1 MIEAIFTLYLLLIIS
16 VGVLSNKFINS
27 QLDFLLAGRRLGP
40 WVTAFSERASGE
52 SAWLLLGLPGAA
64 IAVGYGEVW
73 AVIGI
78 ISGIILSWFLIA
90 ERLRAETEQY
100 QALTIPD
107 YLQKKFNDTSGII
120 KTYSSIIIAV
130 FFTFYVSAQFHGS
143 GKILNTIFD
152 IEPLYGISL
161 SAIVIIVYTIMGGLL
176 AVAWTDLVQGILMIG
191 TLVILPIIGLIELAS
206 FDVPIKE
213 LIMSKHTHLQKSL
226 LIPSGLTFFATFSVI
241 EGGLSWGLG
250 YFGQPHLLIRYM
262 AIRSVKEVKQARI
275 IATLWA
281 IPGISGAF
289 LIGVIGMGYFGED
302 YFISIVNNFSLE
314 YGMPISNTDV
324 ESVMPMLAEALLP
337 AWLAGLLISGAVAAM
352 MSTADSQL
360 LVSTSAIG
368 EDLGVQV
375 SKKDDKLLNSRII
388 TILLGIFAYLVA
400 MYSEWSGKTI
410 FSIVSF
416 AWSGLGSSFGPALL
430 LALWWKG
437 ITRKGVIAGL
447 FTGSIITII
456 WGSSPYLKDII
467 TERFISFA
475 LAFVAIIIVSKYT
488 KINIEDK
495 NNSEASVLQSGSYGV
510 VVNESEK

>member
-1 MIEAIFTLYLLLIIS
+1 MIEVIFTLYLLLIILI
-16 VGVLSNKFINS
+16 GVLSNRFISS

-64 IAVGYGEVW
+64 IAVGYGEIW

-90 ERLRAETEQY
+90 EKLRAETEKY
-100 QALTIPD
+100 EALTIPD
-107 YLQKKFNDTSGII
+107 YLHKKFNDTSGII
-120 KTYSSIIIAV
+120 KIFSSVIIAV

-161 SAIVIIVYTIMGGLL
+161 SAVVIILYTIMGGLL

-191 TLVILPIIGLIELAS
+191 TLVILPIVGLIELSS
-206 FDVPIKE
+206 FDTPLRD
-213 LIMSKHTHLQKSL
+213 LIMSTDSAKSSL
-226 LIPSGLTFFATFSVI
+226 VSGFSGLAALSVI
-241 EGGLSWGLG
+241 VGGLSWGLG

-262 AIRSVKEVKQARI
+262 AIRSVKDVKKARL
-275 IATLWA
+275 IAALWA

-302 YFISIVNNFSLE
+302 FFI
-314 YGMPISNTDV
+314 GKDV
-324 ESVMPMLAEALLP
+324 ENVMPMLAQELLP

-360 LVSTSAIG
+360 LVSTSAIS
-368 EDLGVQV
+368 EDLGVNV
-375 SKKDDKLLNSRII
+375 LKKSNKLLNSRII
-388 TILLGIFAYLVA
+388 TVFLGIFAYLVA

-410 FSIVSF
+410 FGIVSF

-430 LALWWKG
+430 LTLWWKG
-437 ITRKGVIAGL
+437 VTRKGIIAGL
-447 FTGSIITII
+447 FTGSITTII
-456 WGSSPYLKDII
+456 WGSNLYLQSIV

-475 LAFVAIIIVSKYT
+475 LAFVAIIIISKY
-488 KINIEDK
+488 KK
-495 NNSEASVLQSGSYGV
+495 
-510 VVNESEK
+510 

>member
-1 MIEAIFTLYLLLIIS
+1 MIEIIFTLYLLLIILI
-16 VGVLSNKFINS
+16 GVLSNRFISS

-64 IAVGYGEVW
+64 IAVGYGQIW

-90 ERLRAETEQY
+90 EKLRAETEQY
-100 QALTIPD
+100 EALTIPD
-107 YLQKKFNDTSGII
+107 YLHKKFNDTSGII
-120 KTYSSIIIAV
+120 KIFSSVIIAV

-161 SAIVIIVYTIMGGLL
+161 SAVVIILYTIMGGLL

-191 TLVILPIIGLIELAS
+191 TLVILPIVGLIELSS
-206 FDVPIKE
+206 FDTPLRD
-213 LIMSKHTHLQKSL
+213 LIMSTDSAKSSL
-226 LIPSGLTFFATFSVI
+226 VSGFSGLAALSVI
-241 EGGLSWGLG
+241 VGGLSWGLG

-262 AIRSVKEVKQARI
+262 AIRSVKDVKKARL
-275 IATLWA
+275 IAALWA

-302 YFISIVNNFSLE
+302 FFI
-314 YGMPISNTDV
+314 GKDV
-324 ESVMPMLAEALLP
+324 ENVMPMLAQELLP

-360 LVSTSAIG
+360 LVSTSAIS
-368 EDLGVQV
+368 EDLGVNV
-375 SKKDDKLLNSRII
+375 LKKSNKLLNSRII
-388 TILLGIFAYLVA
+388 TVLLGIFAYLVA

-410 FSIVSF
+410 FGIVSF

-430 LALWWKG
+430 LSLWWKG
-437 ITRKGVIAGL
+437 VTRKGIIAGL
-447 FTGSIITII
+447 FTGSITTII
-456 WGSSPYLKDII
+456 WGSNPYLQSIV

-475 LAFVAIIIVSKYT
+475 LAFVAIIIISKYR
-488 KINIEDK
+488 K
-495 NNSEASVLQSGSYGV
+495 
-510 VVNESEK
+510 

>member
-1 MIEAIFTLYLLLIIS
+1 MIEVIFTLYLLLIILI
-16 VGVLSNKFINS
+16 GVLSNRFISS

-64 IAVGYGEVW
+64 IAVGYGEIW

-90 ERLRAETEQY
+90 EKLRAETEKY
-100 QALTIPD
+100 EALTIPD
-107 YLQKKFNDTSGII
+107 YLHKKFNDTSGII
-120 KTYSSIIIAV
+120 KIFSSVIIAV

-161 SAIVIIVYTIMGGLL
+161 SAVVIILYTIMGGLL

-191 TLVILPIIGLIELAS
+191 TLVILPIVGLIELSS
-206 FDVPIKE
+206 FDTPLRD
-213 LIMSKHTHLQKSL
+213 LIMSTDSAKSSL
-226 LIPSGLTFFATFSVI
+226 VSGFSGLAALSVI
-241 EGGLSWGLG
+241 VGGLSWGLG

-262 AIRSVKEVKQARI
+262 AIRSVKDVKKARL
-275 IATLWA
+275 IAALWA

-302 YFISIVNNFSLE
+302 FFI
-314 YGMPISNTDV
+314 GKDV
-324 ESVMPMLAEALLP
+324 ENVMPMLAQELLP

-360 LVSTSAIG
+360 LVSTSAIS
-368 EDLGVQV
+368 EDLGVNV
-375 SKKDDKLLNSRII
+375 LKKSNKLLNSRII
-388 TILLGIFAYLVA
+388 TVFLGIFAYLVA

-430 LALWWKG
+430 LTLWWKG
-437 ITRKGVIAGL
+437 VTRKGIIAGL
-447 FTGSIITII
+447 FTGSITTII
-456 WGSSPYLKDII
+456 WGSNLYLQSIV

-475 LAFVAIIIVSKYT
+475 LAFVAIIIISKY
-488 KINIEDK
+488 KK
-495 NNSEASVLQSGSYGV
+495 
-510 VVNESEK
+510 

>member
-1 MIEAIFTLYLLLIIS
+1 MIEVIFTLYLLLIILI
-16 VGVLSNKFINS
+16 GVLSNRFISS

-64 IAVGYGEVW
+64 IAVGYGEIW

-90 ERLRAETEQY
+90 ERLRAETEKY
-100 QALTIPD
+100 EALTIPD
-107 YLQKKFNDTSGII
+107 YLHKKFNDTSGII
-120 KTYSSIIIAV
+120 KIFSSVIIAV

-143 GKILNTIFD
+143 GKILNTIFG

-161 SAIVIIVYTIMGGLL
+161 GALVIILYTIMGGLL

-191 TLVILPIIGLIELAS
+191 TLVILPIVGLIELSS
-206 FDVPIKE
+206 FDAPLRD
-213 LIMSKHTHLQKSL
+213 LIMSTDSAKSSL
-226 LIPSGLTFFATFSVI
+226 VSGFSGLAALSVI
-241 EGGLSWGLG
+241 VGGLSWGLG

-262 AIRSVKEVKQARI
+262 AIRSVKEVKQARV
-275 IATLWA
+275 IAALWA

-289 LIGVIGMGYFGED
+289 LIGVIGMGYFGEEF
-302 YFISIVNNFSLE
+302 FI
-314 YGMPISNTDV
+314 GKDV
-324 ESVMPMLAEALLP
+324 ENVMPMLAQELLP

-360 LVSTSAIG
+360 LVSTSAIS
-368 EDLGVQV
+368 EDLGLNVL
-375 SKKDDKLLNSRII
+375 KKPNKLLNSRVI
-388 TILLGIFAYLVA
+388 TVFLGIFAYLVA

-437 ITRKGVIAGL
+437 VTRKGIIAGL
-447 FTGSIITII
+447 FTGSITTII
-456 WGSSPYLKDII
+456 WGSNLYLQSIV

-475 LAFVAIIIVSKYT
+475 LAFVAIIIISKYR
-488 KINIEDK
+488 K
-495 NNSEASVLQSGSYGV
+495 
-510 VVNESEK
+510 

>member
-1 MIEAIFTLYLLLIIS
+1 MIEVIFTLYLLLIILI
-16 VGVLSNKFINS
+16 GVLSNRFISS

-64 IAVGYGEVW
+64 IAVGYGEIW

-90 ERLRAETEQY
+90 EKLRAETEKY
-100 QALTIPD
+100 EALTIPD
-107 YLQKKFNDTSGII
+107 YLHKKFNDTSGII
-120 KTYSSIIIAV
+120 KIFSSVIIAV

-161 SAIVIIVYTIMGGLL
+161 SAVVIILYTIMGGLL

-191 TLVILPIIGLIELAS
+191 TLVILPIVGLIELSS
-206 FDVPIKE
+206 FDTPLRD
-213 LIMSKHTHLQKSL
+213 LIMSTDSAKSSL
-226 LIPSGLTFFATFSVI
+226 VSGFSGLAALSVI
-241 EGGLSWGLG
+241 VGGLSWGLG

-262 AIRSVKEVKQARI
+262 AIRSVKDVKKARL
-275 IATLWA
+275 IAALWA

-302 YFISIVNNFSLE
+302 FFI
-314 YGMPISNTDV
+314 GKDV
-324 ESVMPMLAEALLP
+324 ENVMPMLAQELLP

-360 LVSTSAIG
+360 LVSTSAIS
-368 EDLGVQV
+368 EDLGVNV
-375 SKKDDKLLNSRII
+375 LKKPNKLLNSRVI
-388 TILLGIFAYLVA
+388 TVFLGIFAYLVA

-430 LALWWKG
+430 LTLWWKG
-437 ITRKGVIAGL
+437 VTRKGIIAGL
-447 FTGSIITII
+447 FTGSITTII
-456 WGSSPYLKDII
+456 WGSNLYLQSIV

-475 LAFVAIIIVSKYT
+475 LAFVAIIIISKY
-488 KINIEDK
+488 KK
-495 NNSEASVLQSGSYGV
+495 
-510 VVNESEK
+510 

>member
-1 MIEAIFTLYLLLIIS
+1 MIEVIFTLYLLLIILI
-16 VGVLSNKFINS
+16 GVLSNRFISS

-64 IAVGYGEVW
+64 IAVGYGEIW

-90 ERLRAETEQY
+90 ERLRAETEKY
-100 QALTIPD
+100 EALTIPD
-107 YLQKKFNDTSGII
+107 YLHKKFNDTSGII
-120 KTYSSIIIAV
+120 KIFSSVIIAV

-143 GKILNTIFD
+143 GKILNTIFG

-161 SAIVIIVYTIMGGLL
+161 GALVIILYTIMGGLL

-191 TLVILPIIGLIELAS
+191 TLVILPIVGLIELSS
-206 FDVPIKE
+206 FDAPLRD
-213 LIMSKHTHLQKSL
+213 LIMSTDSAKSSL
-226 LIPSGLTFFATFSVI
+226 VSGFSGLAALSVI
-241 EGGLSWGLG
+241 VGGLSWGLG

-262 AIRSVKEVKQARI
+262 AIRSVKEVKQARV
-275 IATLWA
+275 IAALWA

-289 LIGVIGMGYFGED
+289 LIGVIGMGYFGEEF
-302 YFISIVNNFSLE
+302 FI
-314 YGMPISNTDV
+314 GKDV
-324 ESVMPMLAEALLP
+324 ENVMPMLAQELLP

-360 LVSTSAIG
+360 LVSTSAIS
-368 EDLGVQV
+368 EDLGLNVL
-375 SKKDDKLLNSRII
+375 KKPNKLLNSRVI
-388 TILLGIFAYLVA
+388 TVFLGIFAYLVA

-437 ITRKGVIAGL
+437 VTRKGIIAGL
-447 FTGSIITII
+447 FTC
-456 WGSSPYLKDII
+456 L
-467 TERFISFA
+467 
-475 LAFVAIIIVSKYT
+475 LYT
-488 KINIEDK
+488 SDAADE
-495 NNSEASVLQSGSYGV
+495 
-510 VVNESEK
+510 

>member
-1 MIEAIFTLYLLLIIS
+1 MIEIIFTLYLLLIILI
-16 VGVLSNKFINS
+16 GVLSNRFISS

-64 IAVGYGEVW
+64 IAVGYGEIW

-90 ERLRAETEQY
+90 EKLRAETEQY
-100 QALTIPD
+100 EALTIPD
-107 YLQKKFNDTSGII
+107 YLHKKFNDTSGII
-120 KTYSSIIIAV
+120 KIFSSVIIAV

-161 SAIVIIVYTIMGGLL
+161 SAVVIILYTIMGGLL

-191 TLVILPIIGLIELAS
+191 TLVILPIVGLIELSS
-206 FDVPIKE
+206 FDTPLRD
-213 LIMSKHTHLQKSL
+213 LIMSTDSAKSSL
-226 LIPSGLTFFATFSVI
+226 VSGFSGLAALSVI
-241 EGGLSWGLG
+241 VGGLSWGLG

-262 AIRSVKEVKQARI
+262 AIRSVKDIKKARL
-275 IATLWA
+275 IAALWA

-302 YFISIVNNFSLE
+302 FFI
-314 YGMPISNTDV
+314 GKDV
-324 ESVMPMLAEALLP
+324 ENVMPMLAQELLP

-360 LVSTSAIG
+360 LVSTSAIS
-368 EDLGVQV
+368 EDLGVNV
-375 SKKDDKLLNSRII
+375 LKKSNKLLNSRII
-388 TILLGIFAYLVA
+388 TVLLGIFAYLVA

-410 FSIVSF
+410 FGIVSF

-430 LALWWKG
+430 LSLWWKG
-437 ITRKGVIAGL
+437 VTRKGIIAGL
-447 FTGSIITII
+447 FTGSITTII
-456 WGSSPYLKDII
+456 WGSNPYLQSIV

-475 LAFVAIIIVSKYT
+475 LAFVAIIIISKYR
-488 KINIEDK
+488 K
-495 NNSEASVLQSGSYGV
+495 
-510 VVNESEK
+510 

>member
-1 MIEAIFTLYLLLIIS
+1 MIEVIFTLYLLLIIS
-16 VGVLSNKFINS
+16 VGILSNKFISS

-64 IAVGYGEVW
+64 IAVGYGEIW

-90 ERLRAETEQY
+90 ERLRAETEKY
-100 QALTIPD
+100 EALTIPD

-120 KTYSSIIIAV
+120 KTYSSVIIAV

-161 SAIVIIVYTIMGGLL
+161 SAVVIIVYTIMGGLL

-191 TLVILPIIGLIELAS
+191 TLVILPIVGLIELSS
-206 FDVPIKE
+206 FDLPIKE
-213 LIMSKHTHLQKSL
+213 LIMSVDPQKSTL
-226 LIPSGLTFFATFSVI
+226 VPSGLTAFATFSVI
-241 EGGLSWGLG
+241 VGGLSWGLG

-262 AIRSVKEVKQARI
+262 AIRSVEEVKQARI
-275 IATLWA
+275 IAALWA

-289 LIGVIGMGYFGED
+289 LIGVVGMGYFGED
-302 YFISIVNNFSLE
+302 FFLDK
-314 YGMPISNTDV
+314 DV
-324 ESVMPMLAEALLP
+324 ENVMPMLAEELLP

-475 LAFVAIIIVSKYT
+475 LAFLAIIIVSKYT
-488 KINIEDK
+488 KVNIEDK

>member
-1 MIEAIFTLYLLLIIS
+1 MIETIFTLYLLLIIS
-16 VGVLSNKFINS
+16 VGVLSNKFISS

-90 ERLRAETEQY
+90 ERLRAETEKY
-100 QALTIPD
+100 EALTIPD

-120 KTYSSIIIAV
+120 KTYSSVIIAV

-161 SAIVIIVYTIMGGLL
+161 SAVVIIVYTIMGGLL

-191 TLVILPIIGLIELAS
+191 TLVILPIVGLIELSS
-206 FDVPIKE
+206 FDLPIRE
-213 LIMSKHTHLQKSL
+213 LIMSVDPQKSAL
-226 LIPSGLTFFATFSVI
+226 VPSGLTAFATFSVI
-241 EGGLSWGLG
+241 VGGLSWGLG

-275 IATLWA
+275 IAALWA

-289 LIGVIGMGYFGED
+289 LIGVVGMGYFGED
-302 YFISIVNNFSLE
+302 FFV
-314 YGMPISNTDV
+314 GKDV
-324 ESVMPMLAEALLP
+324 ENVMPMLAEALLP

-368 EDLGVQV
+368 EDLGVKV

-430 LALWWKG
+430 LALWWKS

-447 FTGSIITII
+447 FTGSIVTII
-456 WGSSPYLKDII
+456 WGSNPYLQDII

-475 LAFVAIIIVSKYT
+475 LAFLAIIIVSKHT
-488 KINIEDK
+488 KANIETK

-510 VVNESEK
+510 VVDKSEE

>member
-1 MIEAIFTLYLLLIIS
+1 MIEVIFTLYLLLIILI
-16 VGVLSNKFINS
+16 GVLSNRFISS

-64 IAVGYGEVW
+64 IAVGYGEIW

-90 ERLRAETEQY
+90 EKLRAETEQY
-100 QALTIPD
+100 EALTIPD
-107 YLQKKFNDTSGII
+107 YLHKKFNDTSGII
-120 KTYSSIIIAV
+120 KIFSSVIIAV

-143 GKILNTIFD
+143 GKILNTIFG

-161 SAIVIIVYTIMGGLL
+161 GALVIILYTIMGGLL

-191 TLVILPIIGLIELAS
+191 TLVILPIVGLIELSS
-206 FDVPIKE
+206 FDTPLRD
-213 LIMSKHTHLQKSL
+213 LIMSTDSAKSSL
-226 LIPSGLTFFATFSVI
+226 VSGLSGLAAFSVI
-241 EGGLSWGLG
+241 IGGLSWGLG

-262 AIRSVKEVKQARI
+262 AIRSVKDVKKARL
-275 IATLWA
+275 IAALWA

-302 YFISIVNNFSLE
+302 FFI
-314 YGMPISNTDV
+314 GKDV
-324 ESVMPMLAEALLP
+324 ENVMPMLAKELLP

-360 LVSTSAIG
+360 LVSTSAIS
-368 EDLGVQV
+368 EDLGVNV
-375 SKKDDKLLNSRII
+375 LKKSNKLLNSRVI
-388 TILLGIFAYLVA
+388 TVLLGIFAYLVA
-400 MYSEWSGKTI
+400 MYSEWSGRTI

-430 LALWWKG
+430 LTLWWKG
-437 ITRKGVIAGL
+437 VTRKGIIAGL
-447 FTGSIITII
+447 FTGSITTII
-456 WGSSPYLKDII
+456 WGSNLYLQSIV

-475 LAFVAIIIVSKYT
+475 LAFVAIIIISKYR
-488 KINIEDK
+488 K
-495 NNSEASVLQSGSYGV
+495 
-510 VVNESEK
+510 

>member
-1 MIEAIFTLYLLLIIS
+1 MIEVIFTIYLLLIIS
-16 VGVLSNKFINS
+16 VGILSNKFISS

-64 IAVGYGEVW
+64 IAVGYGEIW

-90 ERLRAETEQY
+90 ERLRAETEKY
-100 QALTIPD
+100 EALTIPD

-161 SAIVIIVYTIMGGLL
+161 SAVVIIVYTIMGGLL

-191 TLVILPIIGLIELAS
+191 TLVILPIVGLIELSS
-206 FDVPIKE
+206 FDLPIKE
-213 LIMSKHTHLQKSL
+213 LIMSVDPQKSAL
-226 LIPSGLTFFATFSVI
+226 VPSGLTAFATFSVI
-241 EGGLSWGLG
+241 VGGLSWGLG

-262 AIRSVKEVKQARI
+262 AIRSVEEVKQARI
-275 IATLWA
+275 IAALWA

-289 LIGVIGMGYFGED
+289 LIGVVGMGYFGED
-302 YFISIVNNFSLE
+302 FFLDK
-314 YGMPISNTDV
+314 DV
-324 ESVMPMLAEALLP
+324 ENVMPMLAEALLP

-475 LAFVAIIIVSKYT
+475 LAFLAIIIVSKYT
-488 KINIEDK
+488 KVNIEDK

>member
-1 MIEAIFTLYLLLIIS
+1 MIEVIFTLYLLLIILI
-16 VGVLSNKFINS
+16 GVLSNRFISS

-64 IAVGYGEVW
+64 IAVGYGEIW

-90 ERLRAETEQY
+90 EKLRAETEKY
-100 QALTIPD
+100 EALTIPD
-107 YLQKKFNDTSGII
+107 YLHKKFNDTSGII
-120 KTYSSIIIAV
+120 KIFSSVIIAV

-152 IEPLYGISL
+152 IEPLFGISL
-161 SAIVIIVYTIMGGLL
+161 SAVVIILYTIMGGLL

-191 TLVILPIIGLIELAS
+191 TLVILPIVGLIELSS
-206 FDVPIKE
+206 FDTPLRD
-213 LIMSKHTHLQKSL
+213 LIMSTDSAKSSL
-226 LIPSGLTFFATFSVI
+226 VSGFSGLAALSVI
-241 EGGLSWGLG
+241 IGGLSWGLG

-262 AIRSVKEVKQARI
+262 AIRSVKDVKKARL
-275 IATLWA
+275 IAALWA

-302 YFISIVNNFSLE
+302 SFI
-314 YGMPISNTDV
+314 GKDV
-324 ESVMPMLAEALLP
+324 ENVMPMLAQELLP

-360 LVSTSAIG
+360 LVSTSAIS
-368 EDLGVQV
+368 EDLGVNV
-375 SKKDDKLLNSRII
+375 LKKSNKLLNSRVI
-388 TILLGIFAYLVA
+388 TVLLGIFAYLVA

-430 LALWWKG
+430 LTLWWKG
-437 ITRKGVIAGL
+437 VTRKGIIAGL
-447 FTGSIITII
+447 FTGSITTII
-456 WGSSPYLKDII
+456 WGSNLYLQSIV

-475 LAFVAIIIVSKYT
+475 LAFVAIIIISKY
-488 KINIEDK
+488 KK
-495 NNSEASVLQSGSYGV
+495 
-510 VVNESEK
+510 

>member
-1 MIEAIFTLYLLLIIS
+1 MIEVIFTLYLLLIILI
-16 VGVLSNKFINS
+16 GVLSNRFISS

-64 IAVGYGEVW
+64 IAVGYGEIW

-90 ERLRAETEQY
+90 EKLRAETEKY
-100 QALTIPD
+100 EALTIPD
-107 YLQKKFNDTSGII
+107 YLHKKFNDTSGII
-120 KTYSSIIIAV
+120 KIFSSVIIAV

-161 SAIVIIVYTIMGGLL
+161 SAVVIILYTIMGGLL

-191 TLVILPIIGLIELAS
+191 TLVILPIVGLIELS
-206 FDVPIKE
+206 SLDTPLRD
-213 LIMSKHTHLQKSL
+213 LIMSTDSAKSSL
-226 LIPSGLTFFATFSVI
+226 VSGLSGLAALSVI
-241 EGGLSWGLG
+241 IGGLSWGLG

-262 AIRSVKEVKQARI
+262 AIRSVKDVKKARL
-275 IATLWA
+275 IAALWA

-302 YFISIVNNFSLE
+302 SFI
-314 YGMPISNTDV
+314 GKDV
-324 ESVMPMLAEALLP
+324 ENVMPMLAQELLP

-360 LVSTSAIG
+360 LVSTSAIS
-368 EDLGVQV
+368 EDLGVNV
-375 SKKDDKLLNSRII
+375 LKKSNKLLNSRVI
-388 TILLGIFAYLVA
+388 TVLLGIFAYLVA

-430 LALWWKG
+430 LTLWWKG
-437 ITRKGVIAGL
+437 VTRKGIIAGL
-447 FTGSIITII
+447 FTGSITTII
-456 WGSSPYLKDII
+456 WGSNLYLQSIV

-475 LAFVAIIIVSKYT
+475 LAFVAIIIISKYR
-488 KINIEDK
+488 K
-495 NNSEASVLQSGSYGV
+495 
-510 VVNESEK
+510 

>member
-1 MIEAIFTLYLLLIIS
+1 MIEVIFTLYLLLIILI
-16 VGVLSNKFINS
+16 GVLSNRFISS

-64 IAVGYGEVW
+64 IAVGYGEIW

-90 ERLRAETEQY
+90 EKLRAETEKY
-100 QALTIPD
+100 EALTIPD
-107 YLQKKFNDTSGII
+107 YLHKKFNDTSGII
-120 KTYSSIIIAV
+120 KIFSSVIIAV

-161 SAIVIIVYTIMGGLL
+161 SAVVIILYTIMGGLL

-191 TLVILPIIGLIELAS
+191 TLVILPIVGLIELSS
-206 FDVPIKE
+206 FDTPLRD
-213 LIMSKHTHLQKSL
+213 LIMSTDSAKSSL
-226 LIPSGLTFFATFSVI
+226 VSGFSGLAALSVI
-241 EGGLSWGLG
+241 IGGLSWGLG

-262 AIRSVKEVKQARI
+262 AIRSVKDVKKARL
-275 IATLWA
+275 IAALWA

-302 YFISIVNNFSLE
+302 SFI
-314 YGMPISNTDV
+314 GKDV
-324 ESVMPMLAEALLP
+324 ENVMPMLAQELLP

-360 LVSTSAIG
+360 LVSTSAIS
-368 EDLGVQV
+368 EDLGVNV
-375 SKKDDKLLNSRII
+375 LKKSNKLLNSRVI
-388 TILLGIFAYLVA
+388 TVLLGIFAYLVA

-430 LALWWKG
+430 LTLWWKG
-437 ITRKGVIAGL
+437 VTRKGIIAGL
-447 FTGSIITII
+447 FTGSITTII
-456 WGSSPYLKDII
+456 WGSNLYLQSIV

-475 LAFVAIIIVSKYT
+475 LAFVAIIIISKY
-488 KINIEDK
+488 KK
-495 NNSEASVLQSGSYGV
+495 
-510 VVNESEK
+510 

>member
-1 MIEAIFTLYLLLIIS
+1 MIEVIFTLYLLLIILI
-16 VGVLSNKFINS
+16 GVLSNRFISS

-64 IAVGYGEVW
+64 IAVGYGEIW

-90 ERLRAETEQY
+90 EKLRAETEKY
-100 QALTIPD
+100 EALTIPD
-107 YLQKKFNDTSGII
+107 YLHKKFNDTSGII
-120 KTYSSIIIAV
+120 KIFSSVIIAV

-161 SAIVIIVYTIMGGLL
+161 SAVVIILYTIMGGLL

-191 TLVILPIIGLIELAS
+191 TLVILPIVGLIELSS
-206 FDVPIKE
+206 FDTPLRD
-213 LIMSKHTHLQKSL
+213 LIMSTDSAKSSL
-226 LIPSGLTFFATFSVI
+226 VSGFSGLAALSVI
-241 EGGLSWGLG
+241 VGGLSWGLG

-262 AIRSVKEVKQARI
+262 AIRSVKDVKKARL
-275 IATLWA
+275 IAALWA

-302 YFISIVNNFSLE
+302 SFI
-314 YGMPISNTDV
+314 GKDV
-324 ESVMPMLAEALLP
+324 ENVMPMLAQELLP

-360 LVSTSAIG
+360 LVSTSAIS
-368 EDLGVQV
+368 EDLGINVL
-375 SKKDDKLLNSRII
+375 KKSNKLLNSRVI
-388 TILLGIFAYLVA
+388 TVLLGIFAYLVA

-430 LALWWKG
+430 LTLWWKG
-437 ITRKGVIAGL
+437 VTRKGIIAGL
-447 FTGSIITII
+447 FTGSITTII
-456 WGSSPYLKDII
+456 WGSNLYLQSIV

-475 LAFVAIIIVSKYT
+475 LAFVAIIIISKY
-488 KINIEDK
+488 KK
-495 NNSEASVLQSGSYGV
+495 
-510 VVNESEK
+510 

>member
-1 MIEAIFTLYLLLIIS
+1 MIEVIFTLYLLLIILI
-16 VGVLSNKFINS
+16 GVLSNRFISS

-64 IAVGYGEVW
+64 IAVGYGEIW

-90 ERLRAETEQY
+90 EKLRAETEKY
-100 QALTIPD
+100 EALTIPD
-107 YLQKKFNDTSGII
+107 YLHKKFNDTSGII
-120 KTYSSIIIAV
+120 KIFSSVIIAV

-161 SAIVIIVYTIMGGLL
+161 SAVVIILYTIMGGLL

-191 TLVILPIIGLIELAS
+191 TLVILPIVGLIELSS
-206 FDVPIKE
+206 FDTPLRD
-213 LIMSKHTHLQKSL
+213 LIMSTDSAKSSL
-226 LIPSGLTFFATFSVI
+226 VSGFSGLAALSVI
-241 EGGLSWGLG
+241 VGGLSWGLG

-262 AIRSVKEVKQARI
+262 AIRSVKDVKKARL
-275 IATLWA
+275 IAALWA

-302 YFISIVNNFSLE
+302 SFI
-314 YGMPISNTDV
+314 GKDV
-324 ESVMPMLAEALLP
+324 ENVMPMLAQELLP

-360 LVSTSAIG
+360 LVSTSAIS
-368 EDLGVQV
+368 EDLEVNV
-375 SKKDDKLLNSRII
+375 LKKSNKLLNSRVI
-388 TILLGIFAYLVA
+388 TVLLGIFAYLVA

-430 LALWWKG
+430 LTLWWKG
-437 ITRKGVIAGL
+437 VTRKGIIAGL
-447 FTGSIITII
+447 FTGSITTII
-456 WGSSPYLKDII
+456 WGSNLYLQSIV

-475 LAFVAIIIVSKYT
+475 LAFVAIIIISKYR
-488 KINIEDK
+488 K
-495 NNSEASVLQSGSYGV
+495 
-510 VVNESEK
+510 

>member
-1 MIEAIFTLYLLLIIS
+1 MIEVIFTLYLLLIIS
-16 VGVLSNKFINS
+16 VGILSNKFISS

-64 IAVGYGEVW
+64 IAVGYGEIW

-90 ERLRAETEQY
+90 ERLRAETEKY
-100 QALTIPD
+100 EALTIPD
-107 YLQKKFNDTSGII
+107 YLQKKFNDNSGII
-120 KTYSSIIIAV
+120 KAYSSIIIAV

-161 SAIVIIVYTIMGGLL
+161 SAVVIIVYTIMGGLL

-191 TLVILPIIGLIELAS
+191 TLVILPIVGLIELSS
-206 FDVPIKE
+206 FDLPIKE
-213 LIMSKHTHLQKSL
+213 LIMSVDPQKSAL
-226 LIPSGLTFFATFSVI
+226 VPSGLTAFATFSVI
-241 EGGLSWGLG
+241 VGGLSWGLG

-262 AIRSVKEVKQARI
+262 AIRSVEEVKQARI
-275 IATLWA
+275 IAALWA

-289 LIGVIGMGYFGED
+289 LIGVVGMGYFGED
-302 YFISIVNNFSLE
+302 FFLDK
-314 YGMPISNTDV
+314 DV
-324 ESVMPMLAEALLP
+324 ENVMPMLAEELLP

-475 LAFVAIIIVSKYT
+475 LAFLAIIIVSKYT
-488 KINIEDK
+488 KVNIEDK

>member
-1 MIEAIFTLYLLLIIS
+1 MIEVIFTLYLLLIIS
-16 VGVLSNKFINS
+16 VGILSNKFISS

-64 IAVGYGEVW
+64 IAVGYGEIW

-90 ERLRAETEQY
+90 ERLRAETEKY
-100 QALTIPD
+100 EALTIPD

-120 KTYSSIIIAV
+120 KTYSSVIISV

-161 SAIVIIVYTIMGGLL
+161 SAVVIIVYTIMGGLL

-191 TLVILPIIGLIELAS
+191 TLVILPIVGLIELSS
-206 FDVPIKE
+206 FDLPIKE
-213 LIMSKHTHLQKSL
+213 LIMSVDPQKSAL
-226 LIPSGLTFFATFSVI
+226 VPSGLTAFATFSVI
-241 EGGLSWGLG
+241 VGGLSWGLG

-262 AIRSVKEVKQARI
+262 AIRSVEEVKQARI
-275 IATLWA
+275 IAALWA

-289 LIGVIGMGYFGED
+289 LIGVVGMGYFGED
-302 YFISIVNNFSLE
+302 FFLDK
-314 YGMPISNTDV
+314 DV
-324 ESVMPMLAEALLP
+324 ENVMPMLAEELLP

-400 MYSEWSGKTI
+400 IYSEWSGKTI

-475 LAFVAIIIVSKYT
+475 LAFLAIIIVSKYT
-488 KINIEDK
+488 KVNIEDK

>member
-1 MIEAIFTLYLLLIIS
+1 MIEIIFTLYLLLIIL
-16 VGVLSNKFINS
+16 VGIFSNRFINS

-64 IAVGYGEVW
+64 IAVGYGEIW

-78 ISGIILSWFLIA
+78 ITGIILSWFLIA
-90 ERLRAETEQY
+90 ERLRSETEEY

-107 YLQKKFNDTSGII
+107 YLHKRFNDSSRII

-161 SAIVIIVYTIMGGLL
+161 SAIVIILYTIMGGLL
-176 AVAWTDLVQGILMIG
+176 AVAWTDLVQGVLMIG
-191 TLVILPIIGLIELAS
+191 TLVILPIVGLMELS
-206 FDVPIKE
+206 SMDLPIKQ
-213 LIMSKHTHLQKSL
+213 LIMSADPQKSAL
-226 LIPSGLTFFATFSVI
+226 FPSGLGIFATFSVVV
-241 EGGLSWGLG
+241 GGLSWGLG

-275 IATLWA
+275 IAALWA

-289 LIGVIGMGYFGED
+289 LIGVVGMGYFGED
-302 YFISIVNNFSLE
+302 FFI
-314 YGMPISNTDV
+314 GKDV

-360 LVSTSAIG
+360 LVSTSAIS
-368 EDLGVQV
+368 EDLGVKV
-375 SKKDDKLLNSRII
+375 SKNDDKLFNSRVV
-388 TILLGIFAYLVA
+388 TILLGVFAYFVA
-400 MYSEWSGKTI
+400 MYSEWSGNTI

-430 LALWWKG
+430 LTLWWKG
-437 ITRKGVIAGL
+437 ITRQGVIAGL
-447 FTGSIITII
+447 LTGSISTII
-456 WGSSPYLKDII
+456 WGSNPYLQSII

-475 LAFVAIIIVSKYT
+475 LAFIAIVVISKYR
-488 KINIEDK
+488 K
-495 NNSEASVLQSGSYGV
+495 NDIDSNKDPKKSVLQSGSYGV
-510 VVNESEK
+510 VIDESEK

>member
-1 MIEAIFTLYLLLIIS
+1 MIEVIFTLYLLLIIS
-16 VGVLSNKFINS
+16 VGILSNKFISS

-64 IAVGYGEVW
+64 IAVGYGEIW

-90 ERLRAETEQY
+90 ERLRAETEKY
-100 QALTIPD
+100 EALTIPD

-120 KTYSSIIIAV
+120 KTYSSVIIAV

-161 SAIVIIVYTIMGGLL
+161 SAVVIIVYTIMGGLL

-191 TLVILPIIGLIELAS
+191 TLVILPIVGLIELSS
-206 FDVPIKE
+206 FDLPIKE
-213 LIMSKHTHLQKSL
+213 LIMSVDPQKSAL
-226 LIPSGLTFFATFSVI
+226 VPSGLTAFATFSVI
-241 EGGLSWGLG
+241 VGGLSWGLG

-289 LIGVIGMGYFGED
+289 LIGVVGMGYFGED
-302 YFISIVNNFSLE
+302 FFV
-314 YGMPISNTDV
+314 GKDV
-324 ESVMPMLAEALLP
+324 ENVMPMLAEALLP

-430 LALWWKG
+430 LALWRKG

-475 LAFVAIIIVSKYT
+475 LAFLAIIIVSKYT
-488 KINIEDK
+488 KVNIEDK

>member
-1 MIEAIFTLYLLLIIS
+1 MIEVIFTLYLLLIIS
-16 VGVLSNKFINS
+16 VGILSNKFISS

-64 IAVGYGEVW
+64 IAVGYGEIW

-90 ERLRAETEQY
+90 ERLRAETEKY
-100 QALTIPD
+100 EALTIPD

-120 KTYSSIIIAV
+120 KTYSSVIIAV

-161 SAIVIIVYTIMGGLL
+161 SAVVIIVYTIMGGLL

-191 TLVILPIIGLIELAS
+191 TLVILPIVGLIELSS
-206 FDVPIKE
+206 FDLPIKE
-213 LIMSKHTHLQKSL
+213 LIMSVDPQKSAL
-226 LIPSGLTFFATFSVI
+226 VPSGLTAFATFSVI
-241 EGGLSWGLG
+241 VGGLSWGLG

-262 AIRSVKEVKQARI
+262 AIRSVEEVKQARI
-275 IATLWA
+275 IAALWA

-289 LIGVIGMGYFGED
+289 LIGVVGMGYFGED
-302 YFISIVNNFSLE
+302 FFLDK
-314 YGMPISNTDV
+314 DV
-324 ESVMPMLAEALLP
+324 ENVMPMLAEELLP

-410 FSIVSF
+410 FLSLIH
-416 AWSGLGSSFGPALL
+416 
-430 LALWWKG
+430 
-437 ITRKGVIAGL
+437 I
-447 FTGSIITII
+447 
-456 WGSSPYLKDII
+456 
-467 TERFISFA
+467 
-475 LAFVAIIIVSKYT
+475 
-488 KINIEDK
+488 
-495 NNSEASVLQSGSYGV
+495 
-510 VVNESEK
+510 

>member
-1 MIEAIFTLYLLLIIS
+1 MIEIIFTLYLLLIIL
-16 VGVLSNKFINS
+16 VGIFSNRFINS

-64 IAVGYGEVW
+64 IAVGYGEIW

-78 ISGIILSWFLIA
+78 ITGIILSWFLIA
-90 ERLRAETEQY
+90 ERLRSETEKY

-107 YLQKKFNDTSGII
+107 YLHKRFNDSSRII

-161 SAIVIIVYTIMGGLL
+161 SAIVIILYTIMGGLL
-176 AVAWTDLVQGILMIG
+176 AVAWTDLVQGVLMIG
-191 TLVILPIIGLIELAS
+191 TLVILPIVGLMELS
-206 FDVPIKE
+206 SMDLPIKQ
-213 LIMSKHTHLQKSL
+213 LIMSADPQKSTL
-226 LIPSGLTFFATFSVI
+226 FPSGLGIFATFSVVV
-241 EGGLSWGLG
+241 GGLSWGLG

-275 IATLWA
+275 IAALWA

-289 LIGVIGMGYFGED
+289 LIGVVGMGYFGED
-302 YFISIVNNFSLE
+302 FFI
-314 YGMPISNTDV
+314 GKDV

-360 LVSTSAIG
+360 LVSTSAIS
-368 EDLGVQV
+368 EDLGIKVA
-375 SKKDDKLLNSRII
+375 KNDDKLFNSRVV
-388 TILLGIFAYLVA
+388 TILLGVFAYFVA
-400 MYSEWSGKTI
+400 MYSEWSGNTI

-430 LALWWKG
+430 LTLWWKG
-437 ITRKGVIAGL
+437 ITRQGVIAGL
-447 FTGSIITII
+447 LTGSISTII
-456 WGSSPYLKDII
+456 WGSNPYLQSII

-475 LAFVAIIIVSKYT
+475 LAFIAIVVISKYR
-488 KINIEDK
+488 KNDIDSK
-495 NNSEASVLQSGSYGV
+495 NNPKKSVLQSGSYGV
-510 VVNESEK
+510 VIDESEK